1 MTSTVLI
8 TGASSGIGHATARHF
23 AVEGWN
29 VIATSRGSAPDDPA
43 GLPNVLVTRLDVQD
57 ASSIEQAIE
66 EGIARFGRIDALVNN
81 AGFSLFG
88 VFEGIPPEKI
98 REQFDV
104 NAFGMMDVTRAV
116 LPHFRQNKAGVIVNI
131 SSRAGLVGLPM
142 VALYCAAKHA
152 LEGFSE
158 ALAFVLAAQNI
169 KVKIV
174 EPSGGV
180 TGTTFSRRMGEEH
193 GQVSAPADYDQF
205 VARMNAV
212 FASNTASR
220 VTTADEVAGVIFGAA
235 TDGTDRLRYFVG
247 EDTGGLVA
255 AKRAMADQ
263 DYVDLVR
270 ARFRARPPASG

>member
-1 MTSTVLI
+1 
-8 TGASSGIGHATARHF
+8 
-23 AVEGWN
+23 
-29 VIATSRGSAPDDPA
+29 
-43 GLPNVLVTRLDVQD
+43 
-57 ASSIEQAIE
+57 
-66 EGIARFGRIDALVNN
+66 
-81 AGFSLFG
+81 
-88 VFEGIPPEKI
+88 
-98 REQFDV
+98 
-104 NAFGMMDVTRAV
+104 V

-142 VALYCAAKHA
+142 VSLYCAAKHA

-158 ALAFVLAAQNI
+158 ALAFELASQNI

-212 FASNTASR
+212 FASNTATR

-247 EDTGGLVA
+247 EDTGGPRGGEAGDGGPGLCGLRPRPVQGSPSRQRVTPGTWMP
-255 AKRAMADQ
+255 KRS
-263 DYVDLVR
+263 
-270 ARFRARPPASG
+270 RARPTVWSTISSMLRGLA

>member
-1 MTSTVLI
+1 MKSTVLI
-8 TGASSGIGHATARHF
+8 TGTSSGIGHATARHF

-29 VIATSRGSAPDDPA
+29 VIATSRGSAPDDLA
-43 GLPNVLVTRLDVQD
+43 GLPEVLVTRLDVQD
-57 ASSIEQAIE
+57 PSSIEQAIG

-88 VFEGIPPEKI
+88 VFEGIY
-98 REQFDV
+98 
-104 NAFGMMDVTRAV
+104 
-116 LPHFRQNKAGVIVNI
+116 FRQNRAGVIVNI

-142 VALYCAAKHA
+142 VSLYCAAKHA

-158 ALAFVLAAQNI
+158 ALAFELASQNI

-212 FASNTASR
+212 FASNTATR

-263 DYVDLVR
+263 DYVDFVR